1 MNLRIGNEADREYIL
16 NIRPQAAPLFEG
28 RSYFLVAEDEGILGY
43 AVVFQRDI
51 EAPVPANEAFINLI
65 EILDE
70 SNHKKGIASRLV
82 QKIIEMEEE
91 RKTYQVRAY
100 CAINN
105 IASHRLWLKNG
116 FGISPAKTENGQI
129 LGSFVTYVCKQ

>member
-1 MNLRIGNEADREYIL
+1 MNLRVGNQSDKEYIL

-28 RSYFLVAEDEGILGY
+28 SSYFIIAEDEGILGF
-43 AVVFQRDI
+43 AMVFHRDI

-70 SNHKKGIASRLV
+70 TNHKKGIASCLV

-91 RKTYQVRAY
+91 KSTYQVRAY
-100 CAINN
+100 CEINN

-116 FGISPAKTENGQI
+116 FGISPAKESNGQI